1 MNKSI
6 LAAAA
11 AAAALGAAAT
21 ADAAPRYCKV
31 NVMQWNLHIAID
43 MTYRFNLKTQ
53 ADVIN
58 KCNPDVV
65 VLNEVDKNCPRT
77 GYVDMTEKLAT
88 LTGMCF
94 SQFAGARILPPEGLY
109 GNAILSRY
117 RMELVGSWL
126 IPAVPDETRGMTLVK
141 IASPNPFLLA
151 ITHLNFRSTPEENLL
166 RVAAVTKIDELIKAN
181 NPAKLPVVLTGD
193 FNCYPDSD
201 PVKKLAELGWTIEK
215 PIPSFPSKKP
225 ISMIDH
231 LFRETADM
239 RVEVVKRTGIDEKIA
254 SDHIPVINELKI
266 YRNNERK

>member
-1 MNKSI
+1 MNKTT
-6 LAAAA
+6 LLAAA
-11 AAAALGAAAT
+11 AAAALGAAT
-21 ADAAPRYCKV
+21 AEAAPRYCNV

-77 GYVDMTEKLAT
+77 GYVDMTKELAT

-126 IPAVPDETRGMTLVK
+126 IPAAQDETRGMTLMK
-141 IASPNPFLLA
+141 IYAPNPFLIA
-151 ITHLNFRSTPEENLL
+151 ITHLNFRNTPEENQL
-166 RVAAVTKIDELIKAN
+166 RVDAVTKIDELIKAN
-181 NPAKLPVVLTGD
+181 NPGKLPVVLTGD
-193 FNCYPDSD
+193 FNCYPGSD
-201 PVKKLAELGWTIEK
+201 PVKKLAELGWSLEK
-215 PIPSFPSKKP
+215 PVPSFPSKKP
-225 ISMIDH
+225 VSMIDH
-231 LFRETADM
+231 LYLETADK
-239 RVEVVKRTGIDEKIA
+239 RVETVERVGIDEKIA
-254 SDHIPVINELKI
+254 SDHIPVINKLRI
-266 YRNNERK
+266 YRNNNHK

>member
-1 MNKSI
+1 MNKSV

-11 AAAALGAAAT
+11 AAAALGAAVT
-21 ADAAPRYCKV
+21 ADAAPRYCDV

-43 MTYRFNLKTQ
+43 MTFRFNLKTQ

-77 GYVDMTEKLAT
+77 GYSDMTKELAT

-126 IPAVPDETRGMTLVK
+126 IPAAPDETRGMTLMK
-141 IASPNPFLLA
+141 IYAPNPFLIA
-151 ITHLNFRSTPEENLL
+151 ITHLNFRNTPEENQL
-166 RVAAVTKIDELIKAN
+166 RVEAVTKIDELIKAN
-181 NPAKLPVVLTGD
+181 NPGKLPVVLTGD

-201 PVKKLAELGWTIEK
+201 PVKKLAELGWSLEK
-215 PIPSFPSKKP
+215 PVPSFPSKKP
-225 ISMIDH
+225 VSMIDH
-231 LFRETADM
+231 LYLETADK
-239 RVEVVKRTGIDEKIA
+239 RVETLDRIGIDEKIA
-254 SDHIPVINELKI
+254 SDHIPVINKLRI
-266 YRNNERK
+266 YRNNNRK